1 MLELSF
7 VFLHFIQCSDLRIGW
22 FDSLRICR
30 TVLALVRN
38 VYGGS
43 TSLLSK
49 DNQGHLIPT
58 AWRVVSTS
66 RLQVE
71 ETQMIYSRCQCIT
84 PVSRLSA
91 PCEWWGAQRSQFA
104 WEDVLGADILGRWMT
119 IQGVASQYN
128 IMMMQHRTR
137 SSNEKRSWPQVAK
150 FAGAQYY
157 HRFWQQK
164 DRTWRTEAISIHHGN
179 DDSTMTSAIRY
190 QFGRSLWRR
199 VDLATKR
206 RLVAHDDAASCSN
219 KRQST
224 SNQTALAIVWAKAVL
239 MTMDWDPLEMTW
251 IQNKSANWNISK
263 SSLWHENYLFL
274 RQRSFSCHC

>member
-1 MLELSF
+1 
-7 VFLHFIQCSDLRIGW
+7 
-22 FDSLRICR
+22 
-30 TVLALVRN
+30 
-38 VYGGS
+38 
-43 TSLLSK
+43 
-49 DNQGHLIPT
+49 
-58 AWRVVSTS
+58 
-66 RLQVE
+66 
-71 ETQMIYSRCQCIT
+71 
-84 PVSRLSA
+84 
-91 PCEWWGAQRSQFA
+91 
-104 WEDVLGADILGRWMT
+104 
-119 IQGVASQYN
+119 
-128 IMMMQHRTR
+128 MQHRTR
-137 SSNEKRSWPQVAK
+137 SSNEKRSWPQVVK

-164 DRTWRTEAISIHHGN
+164 DSTWRTEAISIHHGN

-251 IQNKSANWNISK
+251 IQNKSANWNISMNWSPLSGMK
-263 SSLWHENYLFL
+263 ITSFLDKGRFHVIVSQHIFGASLWSEPWVSLAKIANRTMANMGAFGSPLSHNGVFEGAQSSLEDTHMPRKEY
-274 RQRSFSCHC
+274 RQLWTLMPRLHCRQSSHLMILLL